1 MRDANRYQTIVVGVG
16 GMGSATCYQLARR
29 GQRVLGLERFD
40 IPHAKGSSHGV
51 TRIIRLPYYE
61 HPSYVPLLKRAYE
74 LWHELEQRV
83 EEKLLYMTGSIDAG
97 RAESWVFQGALQV
110 ALEHHL
116 PHEVLSSEQIT
127 KRFPGYQ
134 FPSDV
139 MGVYQPQGGFLLPE
153 RCVVSYVNAAVALR
167 ADIHGREQ
175 VLAYTST
182 PSGGVRVTTDRATYE
197 AESLILTA
205 GAWNAHLLP
214 FLKPLAVPER
224 QVLAWF
230 QPQRP
235 EYFAVERFPVFNV
248 IVPEGRFYGFPVFG
262 IPGFKLGKYH
272 HLQETGDPDTLLT
285 EPTREDEELL
295 HAFASRYFPLGS
307 GPTMSLATCMF
318 TNTPDGH
325 FIIDLH
331 PQSPQISFASA
342 CSGHGFKFVSVVGE
356 MMADLAEHR
365 KSRYNLEIFRLDRF
379 RQKEES

>member
-1 MRDANRYQTIVVGVG
+1 MRDSNRYDTIVVGVG

-29 GQRVLGLERFD
+29 GKRVLGLERFD

-61 HPSYVPLLKRAYE
+61 HPSYVPLLKKAYE
-74 LWHELEQRV
+74 LWYELEQLV
-83 EEKLLYMTGSIDAG
+83 QEKLLYMTGSLDAG
-97 RAESWVFQGALQV
+97 QAESWVFQGAVQA
-110 ALEHHL
+110 ALEHNL
-116 PHEVLSSEQIT
+116 PHEVLSSAQIT
-127 KRFPGYQ
+127 HRFPGYQ

-153 RCVVSYVNAAVALR
+153 RCVVSYVNAAVALG

-175 VLAYTST
+175 VQEYAPT
-182 PSGGVRVTTDRATYE
+182 PSGGVRVTTDRASYE
-197 AESLILTA
+197 AGSLVLTA

-214 FLKPLAVPER
+214 FLKPLTVPER

-230 QPQRP
+230 QPQKP
-235 EYFAVERFPVFNV
+235 EYFAAERFPVFNV
-248 IVPEGRFYGFPVFG
+248 LVSEGRFYGFPVFG

-295 HAFASRYFPLGS
+295 RAFASRYFPLGS

-325 FIIDLH
+325 FMLDLH
-331 PQSPQISFASA
+331 PQYPQISFASA

-356 MMADLAEHR
+356 IMADLAEHR
-365 KSRYNLEIFRLDRF
+365 QSRYNLELFRLDRF
-379 RQKEES
+379 RQEEDV